1 MAEFPAMM
9 LWTDAYLADT
19 THLRTEEHG
28 AYLLLLMAAWRS
40 KDGALTDDDAF
51 LARVCRCTLDRW
63 RTRMRPI
70 MEPFFT
76 VSGGRWTQKRLQKER
91 EHLQNV
97 RAKRSAAAH
106 AKHLKDKETAS
117 AHAGANG
124 VQSTTTPTSKIL
136 TPNVESDSNRI
147 PDSAPAKPTRR
158 ARKEYPVEF
167 EQLWSTYPVR
177 EEDPKDECFK
187 HWRTVTKS
195 VEPSALLVAATA
207 YHAEHHDNEFRFGLR
222 RWLSK
227 HLYRNP
233 VPKRRQTQQ
242 EDVIGAADRMS
253 KTLIRKVNGH
263 GDEQEFAGTHSLVP
277 NGPPPSVW
285 SRPEDDAGTSDL
297 AEWPIHRSLIGPA
310 AGNA

>member
-97 RAKRSAAAH
+97 RAKRSAAA
-106 AKHLKDKETAS
+106 A
-117 AHAGANG
+117 
-124 VQSTTTPTSKIL
+124 
-136 TPNVESDSNRI
+136 
-147 PDSAPAKPTRR
+147 
-158 ARKEYPVEF
+158 
-167 EQLWSTYPVR
+167 QLR
-177 EEDPKDECFK
+177 
-187 HWRTVTKS
+187 
-195 VEPSALLVAATA
+195 
-207 YHAEHHDNEFRFGLR
+207 
-222 RWLSK
+222 
-227 HLYRNP
+227 
-233 VPKRRQTQQ
+233 
-242 EDVIGAADRMS
+242 
-253 KTLIRKVNGH
+253 
-263 GDEQEFAGTHSLVP
+263 
-277 NGPPPSVW
+277 
-285 SRPEDDAGTSDL
+285 EDDDATGRQDR
-297 AEWPIHRSLIGPA
+297 ACNRGLIGPRQCH
-310 AGNA
+310 GQTVRG